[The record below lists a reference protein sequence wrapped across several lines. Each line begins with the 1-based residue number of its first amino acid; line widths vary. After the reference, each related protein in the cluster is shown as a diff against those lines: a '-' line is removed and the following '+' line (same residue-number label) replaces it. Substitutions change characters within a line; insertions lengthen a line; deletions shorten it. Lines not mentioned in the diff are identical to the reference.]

1 MLVVDDEVQIGSLII
16 ESLGTENLEVVHA
29 RDAESALAL
38 LEQRKTEPLLV
49 LIDVLMPRM
58 DGLTLARKI
67 STKLRRSK
75 IVIISGH
82 MTDLSWWPA
91 DLREVAFLP
100 KPFRMSDLAALLQTA
115 RKECAGLA

>member
-1 MLVVDDEVQIGSLII
+1 
-16 ESLGTENLEVVHA
+16 
-29 RDAESALAL
+29 L

-91 DLREVAFLP
+91 DLREVTFMP
-100 KPFRMSDLAALLQTA
+100 KPFRMADLTVLLQTA
-115 RKECAGLA
+115 QKEFAGLA